1 MRART
6 WWQCL
11 SAVPFGHARGEEVYL
26 KDSDSSWWASDAAPN
41 MQWRTGQEKSIPAHL
56 FAPLAKL
63 LEVPHLTDSGTP
75 VNEEPFMKAPP
86 LLELRWP
93 GSESNS
99 IANDRGE
106 VTVIEPSDS
115 LLVGLKTDGDTV
127 ITRTTLALR
136 FVGIAVIV
144 SHVEK
149 LRN

>member
-1 MRART
+1 
-6 WWQCL
+6 
-11 SAVPFGHARGEEVYL
+11 
-26 KDSDSSWWASDAAPN
+26 
-41 MQWRTGQEKSIPAHL
+41 
-56 FAPLAKL
+56 
-63 LEVPHLTDSGTP
+63 
-75 VNEEPFMKAPP
+75 MKAPP

-93 GSESNS
+93 GFESNS